1 MMLTIGLP
9 LPGAYWKMGLAERK
23 PKGGSAG
30 LLAPADEEGLQHAA
44 DTLASILPD
53 GLAIKSK
60 ILDRLTHRE
69 INATWDAVAFD
80 QTCTSIRDAWGSN

>member
-30 LLAPADEEGLQHAA
+30 LLTPADEEGLQHAA
-44 DTLASILPD
+44 GALASILPD
-53 GLAIKSK
+53 GRPIRSN
-60 ILDRLTHRE
+60 IMDRLAHRE
-69 INATWDAVAFD
+69 MNATWDAVAFD
-80 QTCTSIRDAWGSN
+80 QTCTSIRDAWGRK